1 MLFFISLLD
10 SVARI
15 IIDDSVAA
23 PVTTTSA
30 PVVFPLVDVD
40 TFVVVS
46 QIVSESSDFG
56 QKPVDATSTVSTTN
70 FGGVP
75 ATVPQNGQTM
85 NDVAKMSGGTDMVV
99 SVQYCKYRSL
109 IKKLKKFHYL
119 CVKNRSYLIQ
129 IIKLTLKITKLSIKP
144 RNICL
149 FCS

>member
-1 MLFFISLLD
+1 MRETKHLFIILLFFISLLD

-40 TFVVVS
+40 TFVVIS
-46 QIVSESSDFG
+46 QVVSESSDLG

-85 NDVAKMSGGTDMVV
+85 NDVAKMSGGADMVV
-99 SVQYCKYRSL
+99 SVQYCKYILVLSFMGFQLLLRLEKSML
-109 IKKLKKFHYL
+109 FRT
-119 CVKNRSYLIQ
+119 NRSF
-129 IIKLTLKITKLSIKP
+129 S
-144 RNICL
+144 
-149 FCS
+149 

>member
-46 QIVSESSDFG
+46 QVVSESSDLG

-85 NDVAKMSGGTDMVV
+85 NDVAKMSGGADMVV
-99 SVQYCKYRSL
+99 SVQYCRKGFFFL
-109 IKKLKKFHYL
+109 FKF
-119 CVKNRSYLIQ
+119 
-129 IIKLTLKITKLSIKP
+129 
-144 RNICL
+144 
-149 FCS
+149 

>member
-15 IIDDSVAA
+15 IIDDFVAA

-40 TFVVVS
+40 TFVVVF
-46 QIVSESSDFG
+46 QRVSEFPDAG

-75 ATVPQNGQTM
+75 ATVPQNGQTT
-85 NDVAKMSGGTDMVV
+85 NDDAKMSGGADMVV
-99 SVQYCKYRSL
+99 SVQYCRKSFMEYFNNL
-109 IKKLKKFHYL
+109 EYCF
-119 CVKNRSYLIQ
+119 
-129 IIKLTLKITKLSIKP
+129 
-144 RNICL
+144 
-149 FCS
+149 